1 VTQCGWD
8 SIFGARELEYPVQ
21 GDEKIT
27 YKQEFE
33 FGYDGYYSSK

>member
-1 VTQCGWD
+1 VGGTVF
-8 SIFGARELEYPVQ
+8 FGARELEYPVQ

-27 YKQEFE
+27 SKQEFE